1 MVHLMLLVKGDPK
14 VSPPPVQPPVQPT
27 AAIKRPP
34 PPRPPP
40 PQLPLEQE
48 LSQWCCSHQQ
58 KVWMKLELESMGL
71 WPGSRPVSNL
81 MKSFSLWRLP
91 PQPELIDNVDLLPSP
106 KYFQLHPFFIWKPES
121 DYLMGGL
128 CSALCGLC
136 WCGQTTCDCGS
147 HWTVLPA
154 VIPAVLQEV
163 PKEVVRRQPPLL
175 EKLPQRFTNLLPALL
190 TYKKAICKSVLDEL
204 RRTGKSPGDMANQIT
219 ESLHLKYERANLAYL
234 LCCQNVMG
242 GEAGTY
248 GQMTIT
254 KFLRQETTPKSFG
267 GYSDSDGWNG
277 VSVSSHYLSDCLL
290 HEFQHQRNTILRLLQ
305 GTFGQAL
312 RSDHTRKVAR
322 KVMFSSGTMSSYAV
336 MNENWMILSWVMVQ
350 SETEKS
356 LRPLYEGLSKRYTTA
371 GIEKACFQWVDRDC
385 CAAFRVAGTVAGEDL
400 SWEAWRTTDAIVA
413 EVTSG
418 NLLNTCASR
427 SHYNDSIIIKLD
439 LFHCMRRFL
448 RECASEHH
456 PLYSSF
462 AQFLS
467 AAFCVVDQDDLQR
480 LKDAYVF
487 CGIQPANPTKQHIR
501 EHCRTMI
508 PQPRE
513 LVQRVEGVFHH
524 FHQAT
529 DPNGV
534 PLFKPSMLQC
544 WRIQRVHIL
553 RGCLSDPEVEGGILY
568 RHGGTLQLNHVP
580 GEGASVPVWIPIRGT
595 SQQEGYHFHQA
606 QWVTGTQV
614 SPELFQ
620 AQGLTGVCR
629 WNFQRLV
636 DLKQPGVSLPAVFD
650 PALMQALNTVSKRV
664 LGEEKYPALHLSAED
679 TGERFGLEYTEP
691 ECRPVPLDWDKHK
704 TRKDTGN
711 TSSPSVPTAPPA
723 SETARISSTA
733 PTRLFSFSFP
743 RAALPVTPA
752 ITTSSADADKAAG
765 SLSVTE
771 PQLKSEV
778 ISPCDLGV
786 TSLHEAASTSDS
798 ASLPVRSSPSSARTG
813 PVKTGGR
820 VFVLDHRR
828 WPAPMKTAI
837 DDLLNKHRGQKDMLK
852 LVDQVYAALVHSS
865 STDPNIHKTHQQN
878 FEHVLFTHTSPEK
891 LEQTQSLWQSLTA
904 GSTTTTVPV
913 VVMPPAAV
921 NPSPPALTVTPP
933 LSQETLEKIVQGI
946 VEKQQYFYCST
957 KVFNT
962 YGAEG
967 LTDPRMPF
975 KDFVA
980 TEFFQ
985 RELEATRQRVEE
997 RQQQKRKREESPA
1010 PGRKC
1015 RFCKLELKQGPNS
1028 PHIHTSFPGL
1038 PGKYIYCPAKVFSAY
1053 REQGMEREMS
1063 WRQFQQSPFYEKE
1076 KERWGK
1082 K

>member
-1 MVHLMLLVKGDPK
+1 
-14 VSPPPVQPPVQPT
+14 
-27 AAIKRPP
+27 
-34 PPRPPP
+34 
-40 PQLPLEQE
+40 
-48 LSQWCCSHQQ
+48 
-58 KVWMKLELESMGL
+58 
-71 WPGSRPVSNL
+71 
-81 MKSFSLWRLP
+81 
-91 PQPELIDNVDLLPSP
+91 
-106 KYFQLHPFFIWKPES
+106 
-121 DYLMGGL
+121 
-128 CSALCGLC
+128 
-136 WCGQTTCDCGS
+136 
-147 HWTVLPA
+147 
-154 VIPAVLQEV
+154 
-163 PKEVVRRQPPLL
+163 
-175 EKLPQRFTNLLPALL
+175 
-190 TYKKAICKSVLDEL
+190 
-204 RRTGKSPGDMANQIT
+204 MANQIT

-234 LCCQNVMG
+234 LCCQNVMD

-254 KFLRQETTPKSFG
+254 KFLRQETEPKPFG

-356 LRPLYEGLSKRYTTA
+356 LRPLYDGLSKRYTTA

-385 CAAFRVAGTVAGEDL
+385 CAAFRVAGTVAGEHL

-467 AAFCVVDQDDLQR
+467 AAFCVVDQEDLQR

-513 LVQRVEGVFHH
+513 LVQRVEGVFQH
-524 FHQAT
+524 FHLAT

-553 RGCLSDPEVEGGILY
+553 RGCLSDPEGREPVFLCGSPSEAPLSRRLPLPPGPVGD
-568 RHGGTLQLNHVP
+568 RHT
-580 GEGASVPVWIPIRGT
+580 SV
-595 SQQEGYHFHQA
+595 
-606 QWVTGTQV
+606 
-614 SPELFQ
+614 PELFQ

-704 TRKDTGN
+704 TREDTGH

-733 PTRLFSFSFP
+733 PTRLFSFSSP

-852 LVDQVYAALVHSS
+852 LVDQDKPFSSCSDGHPASFSGDPRENCAGHCGEAAAAAA
-865 STDPNIHKTHQQN
+865 
-878 FEHVLFTHTSPEK
+878 TS
-891 LEQTQSLWQSLTA
+891 
-904 GSTTTTVPV
+904 
-913 VVMPPAAV
+913 
-921 NPSPPALTVTPP
+921 
-933 LSQETLEKIVQGI
+933 
-946 VEKQQYFYCST
+946 CST
-957 KVFNT
+957 KVYNT

-1076 KERWGK
+1076 KERSKGRGDK
-1082 K
+1082 RGFHSSHL